1 MRRTSRIS
9 LGFVCACLLYSCA
22 EPTLECGT
30 DQVKGT
36 LASIVREHFLRVAL
50 DTYAFSFDVE
60 KKARFT
66 RAVRVT
72 ARDARLVAWD
82 KAIGRLTC
90 AAKVVI
96 EAPVPEDRSTTTG
109 GAELVY
115 RVTGGE
121 EGRFF
126 VEVAF
131 ADLVVLVANR
141 TRQVPESRP
150 VL

>member
-1 MRRTSRIS
+1 
-9 LGFVCACLLYSCA
+9 
-22 EPTLECGT
+22 
-30 DQVKGT
+30 
-36 LASIVREHFLRVAL
+36 
-50 DTYAFSFDVE
+50 
-60 KKARFT
+60 
-66 RAVRVT
+66 
-72 ARDARLVAWD
+72 
-82 KAIGRLTC
+82 
-90 AAKVVI
+90 VVI
-96 EAPVPEDRSTTTG
+96 EAPGPEDRSTTTG

-121 EGRFF
+121 EGLFF